1 MSYMTQ
7 ETRQAI
13 GYRIRQLR
21 KEQGLSQ
28 ERLALMVG
36 VERAYLAKVELGSRN
51 ATIDV
56 LEKIATGLGITL
68 ADLFDSSSAS
78 PTNQKKTP
86 GQNTYL
92 DK

>member
-68 ADLFDSSSAS
+68 ADLFDSPSAS
-78 PTNQKKTP
+78 PSNQQKTP
-86 GQNTYL
+86 DPNTYL
-92 DK
+92 DR